1 MNENYKRIPDN
12 RTKKISIINYT
23 DMISSD
29 EAATLGYNSIN
40 LLKVCFKRRL
50 SRFDSEGF
58 TLKQA
63 ICYLEEHQLRSE
75 DVCTTHNYY
84 VFQQR
89 ILIKDAV
96 AFLYR
101 KHNNI
106 VYVYQK
112 YKYDRDSIDLQKKS
126 GLELTNL

>member
-1 MNENYKRIPDN
+1 
-12 RTKKISIINYT
+12 
-23 DMISSD
+23 MISSE
-29 EAATLGYNSIN
+29 EARSLNYKPIS
-40 LLKVCFKRRL
+40 LLKVCFKRRQ

-63 ICYLEEHQLRSE
+63 ICYLEEHQLRSD
-75 DVCTTHNYY
+75 DVCTTHAYY

-89 ILIKDAV
+89 VLIKDAI

-101 KHNNI
+101 KHNSI

-112 YKYDRDSIDLQKKS
+112 YKHDRDSIDLQKKT
-126 GLELTNL
+126 GLGELTNL